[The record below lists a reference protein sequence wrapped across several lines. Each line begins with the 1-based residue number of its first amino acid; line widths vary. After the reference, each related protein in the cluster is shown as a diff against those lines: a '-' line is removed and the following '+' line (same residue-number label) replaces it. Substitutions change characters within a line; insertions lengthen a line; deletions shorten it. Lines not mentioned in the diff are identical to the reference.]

1 MKEEY
6 VVSIFLGVLS
16 SAAFCELVRYF
27 INKLTSND
35 KLENRFKEIE
45 DKFTAIQKTF
55 TDIDDRLAKQE
66 KDIVRDQLLTLMSDY
81 PNRTDEIMEVAH
93 HYFVDLQGNW
103 YMTDIFTKWI
113 DQEGI
118 RKPTWFKY

>member
-27 INKLTSND
+27 IGKLTAND
-35 KLENRFKEIE
+35 KLEKRFEEIEDRFKEVEKLFNEI
-45 DKFTAIQKTF
+45 KSQ
-55 TDIDDRLAKQE
+55 LSKQE

-81 PNRTDEIMEVAH
+81 PNRTDEIIEVAH
-93 HYFVDLQGNW
+93 HYFVDLNGNW
-103 YMTDIFTKWI
+103 YMTDIFAKWI
-113 DQEGI
+113 DQEEI
-118 RKPTWFKY
+118 RRPSWFKD